1 MGSGI
6 RATVT
11 FTGQGLCPIT
21 DLSRKEDTTI
31 DSTATNVWSA
41 KTADCVTEFSMAA
54 EYDPDPEDEFETVF
68 SHGGTQ
74 RYRYV
79 HKGEA
84 TCPCESIGEF
94 GCPIVRYVARNGT
107 LTLVFHATDYEQL
120 QELVAELRDRFP
132 GVNIERL
139 VRSPNGEQP
148 GDSVLIDKGKL
159 TSRQLEVLET
169 AHEMG
174 YFERPRR
181 SNATEVAKDLDINP
195 STLSEHLAAAQSKI
209 LGDLL

>member
-1 MGSGI
+1 MGTGI

-21 DLSRKEDTTI
+21 DLSREKNTTI
-31 DSTATNVWSA
+31 NSTATSVWSA
-41 KTADCVTEFSMAA
+41 GTASCVTEFSMAA
-54 EYDPDPEDEFETVF
+54 DYDPDPDDEFTAVF
-68 SHGGTQ
+68 SHGKTR
-74 RYRYV
+74 RYRYT
-79 HKGEA
+79 HEGEA

-139 VRSPNGEQP
+139 VRSPGGEQP
-148 GDSVLIDKGKL
+148 GDSVMIDRGKL

-181 SNATEVAKDLDINP
+181 SNATEVADELDINP

-209 LGDLL
+209 LADLL